1 MLLMMMAHEAFCDVS
16 ETGVWGGIATVGKLR
31 ALPRQS
37 CARAGPSRKKAFPT
51 FFSNCLFQSEKECL
65 EMDLPCWLEGRFGHA
80 HPWGCLRTL
89 EARLRFVSNS
99 HPGSSAF
106 VGPGQWRTA
115 LSAARLCR
123 HSVGSRGWHPPG
135 PAVTACPRPCLR
147 PLWDNLAGLGSV
159 GTRCDCLPEVACAA
173 LMGRFG
179 RFGARG
185 GPV

>member
-1 MLLMMMAHEAFCDVS
+1 MGRFATFLKLEYV
-16 ETGVWGGIATVGKLR
+16 GGIATVGKLR

-37 CARAGPSRKKAFPT
+37 CARAGPGRKKRFQL

-99 HPGSSAF
+99 HPGPSAF

-123 HSVGSRGWHPPG
+123 HSVGSRGWRPPG

-173 LMGRFG
+173 PMGRFG
-179 RFGARG
+179 RFGARW